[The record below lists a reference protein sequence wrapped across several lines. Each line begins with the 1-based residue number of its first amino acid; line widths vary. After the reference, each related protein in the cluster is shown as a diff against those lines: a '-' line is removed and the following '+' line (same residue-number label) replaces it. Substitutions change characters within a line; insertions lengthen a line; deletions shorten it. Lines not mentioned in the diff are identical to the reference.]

1 LVLEQPGPPSV
12 HYTGEYQWSEQTH
25 EKKRGFLTR
34 FAPFQGTLASLA
46 IFVATENFKSNTPF
60 ADMLPERSDYWEHPI
75 VSLHTVYDV
84 WRLTQLHN
92 SAIVAEKRKKNVDD
106 VVKRAEFRR
115 AHGLEKEG
123 GFGDWTAKED
133 PQSPQSPQAEP
144 GKRAKWLG
152 IF

>member
-1 LVLEQPGPPSV
+1 MYEHQEKRRPLTHASQP
-12 HYTGEYQWSEQTH
+12 
-25 EKKRGFLTR
+25 
-34 FAPFQGTLASLA
+34 QGTLASLA

-106 VVKRAEFRR
+106 VVKRAEYRK

-123 GFGDWTAKED
+123 GFGSWTAKED
-133 PQSPQSPQAEP
+133 PQSPQAEP
-144 GKRAKWLG
+144 GKREKWLG

>member
-1 LVLEQPGPPSV
+1 MM
-12 HYTGEYQWSEQTH
+12 
-25 EKKRGFLTR
+25 
-34 FAPFQGTLASLA
+34 APQGTWAHWFWNSQGLHLSITLGTLASLA

-75 VSLHTVYDV
+75 VSLYTLYDV

-106 VVKRAEFRR
+106 VVKRAEYRK

-123 GFGDWTAKED
+123 GFGNWTAKDD
-133 PQSPQSPQAEP
+133 PQAPQAEP
-144 GKRAKWLG
+144 GKRDKWLG